1 MKKPLALSF
10 VAALACGLLVPVAPA
25 AGPDLTPEQL
35 AELFPG
41 IEAGNVSDSPIS
53 GVYEVTVGASV
64 AYVSKDGRYLLR
76 GELIDLETETNL
88 TAQRQ
93 NTARASVLAEVDEA
107 QMVIFSPENPRHTIT
122 VFTDIDC
129 GYCRR
134 MHREMEQ
141 LNELGIRVRDL
152 FYPRAGPGSE
162 AWSKANNVWCSPDR
176 LGAMTAA
183 KNGEQVPARN
193 CGTTPVRE
201 HYDLGG
207 RVGLQGTPA
216 IYSESGEIVGG
227 YLPPEALLARLR
239 ASAGRGDR

>member
-1 MKKPLALSF
+1 MNPPLVAGLVVALF
-10 VAALACGLLVPVAPA
+10 ATAMVPAATA
-25 AGPDLTPEQL
+25 AGPELTPEEL

-41 IEAGNVSDSPIS
+41 IEAQNVRQSPVAGI
-53 GVYEVTVGASV
+53 YEVTVGASV

-93 NTARASVLAEVDEA
+93 NGARADVLAQVDEA

-134 MHREMEQ
+134 MHREMDQ
-141 LNELGIRVRDL
+141 LNALGIRVRYL

-162 AWSKANNVWCSPDR
+162 AWSKANNVWCAPDR
-176 LGAMTAA
+176 LDAMTAA

-201 HYDLGG
+201 HYDLGV

-216 IYSESGEIVGG
+216 IYTETGEIVGG

-239 ASAGRGDR
+239 ASAARER